1 MSNLRLEILISRT
14 PNETSRI
21 VSRIVQKN
29 TEKAAM
35 DRLLRLGGA
44 MPGLSQGPPPSDA
57 PVVDTAEQVEFI
69 FVSICQF
76 DG

>member
-1 MSNLRLEILISRT
+1 
-14 PNETSRI
+14 
-21 VSRIVQKN
+21 
-29 TEKAAM
+29 M

-69 FVSICQF
+69 GFNSLFQWIILFQFLFHNKILCFVNYLRKKLQYVNSTFCIY
-76 DG
+76 

>member
-1 MSNLRLEILISRT
+1 
-14 PNETSRI
+14 
-21 VSRIVQKN
+21 
-29 TEKAAM
+29 M

-69 FVSICQF
+69 LISIRYF
-76 DG
+76 NR